1 MGFEAKLLALIVST
15 ASSMG
20 SSREK
25 ASENRGEGVCERD
38 EQLRPRG
45 LVLKIV
51 LGYSVKNHI
60 ELPQPS
66 SSALSPF
73 DHEHIVLTNY
83 VLQSEITLSGIHGDP
98 VFIKTPECER
108 GIYISKD
115 RLECKAEAGFSHPT
129 HGVAVSMGPGVSA

>member
-1 MGFEAKLLALIVST
+1 MGFEAKLLALIVSA

-51 LGYSVKNHI
+51 LGYSVKKPH
-60 ELPQPS
+60 
-66 SSALSPF
+66 
-73 DHEHIVLTNY
+73 
-83 VLQSEITLSGIHGDP
+83 
-98 VFIKTPECER
+98 
-108 GIYISKD
+108 
-115 RLECKAEAGFSHPT
+115 
-129 HGVAVSMGPGVSA
+129 